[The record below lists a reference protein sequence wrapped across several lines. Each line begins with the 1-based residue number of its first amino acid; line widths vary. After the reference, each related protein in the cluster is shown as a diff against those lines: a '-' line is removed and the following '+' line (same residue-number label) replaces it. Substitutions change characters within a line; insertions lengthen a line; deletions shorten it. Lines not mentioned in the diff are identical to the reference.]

1 MPNGAGV
8 VPGFIKPTILLALLL
23 ALGLQMSLF
32 GAYLENPP
40 LNFNDLT
47 NGSRGRAR
55 TYNITV
61 NSRAL
66 YH

>member
-1 MPNGAGV
+1 
-8 VPGFIKPTILLALLL
+8 VPAMNFFWHFFWQIALFC
-23 ALGLQMSLF
+23 GL
-32 GAYLENPP
+32 LENPP
-40 LNFNDLT
+40 LNINGLKD
-47 NGSRGRAR
+47 GSRGRAR